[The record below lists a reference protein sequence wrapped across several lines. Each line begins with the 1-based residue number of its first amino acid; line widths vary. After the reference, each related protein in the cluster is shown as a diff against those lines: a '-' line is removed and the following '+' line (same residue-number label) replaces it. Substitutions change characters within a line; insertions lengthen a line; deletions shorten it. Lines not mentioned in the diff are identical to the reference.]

1 MFNTLKMI
9 NYWAQVFRNQYRPEV
24 AFQTSAPTISKIC
37 LRHAFWNHWRLCFI
51 IRKTHSIKN
60 CGFLMQ
66 GNHKDIKYCYNYGKL
81 NWESILLS
89 CIWFH
94 SSQLLQDFGLDSLRY
109 RSNLGDLGTS
119 QGTYIYAF
127 IFFYRKGQIFLS

>member
-51 IRKTHSIKN
+51 IEKHILHQKLWFPHARKPQ
-60 CGFLMQ
+60 FV
-66 GNHKDIKYCYNYGKL
+66 IKYCYNYGKL

-89 CIWFH
+89 CIWFR
-94 SSQLLQDFGLDSLRY
+94 SSFGLDFLRY

-119 QGTYIYAF
+119 QGTYFYAF